1 MTDVSDIFPDHTRG
15 VHVESCYAFTGTR
28 DHTFNK
34 QQSGMENPFGIF
46 IRIFH
51 HKQESN
57 DNIGF
62 K

>member
-34 QQSGMENPFGIF
+34 NNRRSLRACAGV
-46 IRIFH
+46 
-51 HKQESN
+51 ES
-57 DNIGF
+57 
-62 K
+62 